1 METVMDDE
9 TRSYLA
15 GMMAQIDLHFE
26 RVMEKL
32 STFRATD
39 TEDTKP
45 APNGDDRLQLETEL
59 AALRS
64 RTDMRETQDRML
76 SELMP
81 QFLRLLQRFHTAE
94 VRIQVMED
102 RIRLESA
109 PHRLFSLWVVL
120 ELWLGVLACLA
131 FSAFLAIGAP
141 GGFVNVLGGLV
152 SFALCGLVF
161 APVAAVAIGLNRI
174 GVHAVA
180 WQLGWITFVLVA
192 TWLGH
197 VVIGLIPAFQK
208 MPSMIW

>member
-1 METVMDDE
+1 MDDDE

-15 GMMAQIDLHFE
+15 GLMAQIDLHFE
-26 RVMEKL
+26 RVMETL

-39 TEDTKP
+39 TEP
-45 APNGDDRLQLETEL
+45 APNGGDRLQLETEL

-64 RTDMRETQDRML
+64 RTDMRDTQDRML
-76 SELMP
+76 AELMP

-102 RIRLESA
+102 RIRREPA
-109 PHRLFSLWVVL
+109 PHRLFSLWAVL

-131 FSAFLAIGAP
+131 FSAYLAIGAP
-141 GGFVNVLGGLV
+141 GGFVNVLGGPV

-161 APVAAVAIGLNRI
+161 APLAAVAIGLNRI
-174 GVHAVA
+174 GVHALV

-197 VVIGLIPAFQK
+197 VVIGLIPDQK
-208 MPSMIW
+208 MPPMIW